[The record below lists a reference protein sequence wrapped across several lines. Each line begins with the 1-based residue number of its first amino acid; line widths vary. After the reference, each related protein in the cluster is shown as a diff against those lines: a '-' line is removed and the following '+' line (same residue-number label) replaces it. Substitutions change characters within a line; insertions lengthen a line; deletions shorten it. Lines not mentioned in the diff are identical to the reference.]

1 MIDLN
6 IQIGIIIYSFLYGLI
21 FYYLLYI
28 CKDYLLINNTFYR
41 IINTFTFFISLSLIY
56 FIGLQIVCDGILHIY
71 SLSIVI
77 LSGLIEHFIA
87 KKKI

>member
-1 MIDLN
+1 MINLSTQIN
-6 IQIGIIIYSFLYGLI
+6 IILYSFLYGLL
-21 FYYLLYI
+21 FYYLLYL
-28 CKDYLLINNTFYR
+28 CRHYLNYKKTFFR
-41 IINTFTFFISLSLIY
+41 IINTFTFFTSLSLIF

>member
-1 MIDLN
+1 MINLS
-6 IQIGIIIYSFLYGLI
+6 IQISIIIYSFLYGLV

-28 CKDYLLINNTFYR
+28 CRDYLSINNKFYR
-41 IINTFTFFISLSLIY
+41 IINTLTFFMSLSLIY

-77 LSGLIEHFIA
+77 LAGLIEHFIA